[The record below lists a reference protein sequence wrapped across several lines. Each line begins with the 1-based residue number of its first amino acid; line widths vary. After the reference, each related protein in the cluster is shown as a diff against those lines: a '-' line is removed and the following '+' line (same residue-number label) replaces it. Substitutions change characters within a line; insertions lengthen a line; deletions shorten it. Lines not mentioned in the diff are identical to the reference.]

1 MFIIY
6 NIYYAMINY
15 NALRCVVTYSAIITV
30 YCYIICL
37 FAYRTK
43 FRGRAQKRKLG
54 KNRREAFS
62 DLESTSRGGE
72 TTAGLRSYPAINDN
86 IVLTIIETSR
96 TLPACFCAIVANED
110 LDRC

>member
-15 NALRCVVTYSAIITV
+15 NALRCVVIFCDNYSV
-30 YCYIICL
+30 LLYNL

-43 FRGRAQKRKLG
+43 FRGRAEKRKLG
-54 KNRREAFS
+54 KNRREPFS

-72 TTAGLRSYPAINDN
+72 TTTGSYPAINDN
-86 IVLTIIETSR
+86 IALTIIETSR
-96 TLPACFCAIVANED
+96 TLPACFYAIVANED